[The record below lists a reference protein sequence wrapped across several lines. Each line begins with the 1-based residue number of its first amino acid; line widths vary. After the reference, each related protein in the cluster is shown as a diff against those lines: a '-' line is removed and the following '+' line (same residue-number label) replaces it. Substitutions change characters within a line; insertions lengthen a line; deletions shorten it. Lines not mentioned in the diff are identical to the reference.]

1 MLKATHLCLRKDS
14 KLPKLLAAVLVAML
28 ALALGAAPASAH
40 KRERDR
46 PDYVYTA
53 TIDCGRGPVTVVS
66 EEDLFAPLVDQQR
79 HRVYLPIAWDVTA
92 GGMTIKEEKPG
103 VPRGLKR
110 LAITCSYT
118 DGVATGTVTVLKV
131 PGRRSS

>member
-1 MLKATHLCLRKDS
+1 MLKATLLLRKDS
-14 KLPKLLAAVLVAML
+14 KLSKLFTAVLVAAF

-46 PDYVYTA
+46 PSYVYTA
-53 TIDCGRGPVTVVS
+53 TIDCGNGPVTVVS
-66 EEDLFAPLVDQQR
+66 KEDLFAPLVDQQR

-103 VPRGLKR
+103 VSRTLKR
-110 LAITCSYT
+110 FAVTCSYT